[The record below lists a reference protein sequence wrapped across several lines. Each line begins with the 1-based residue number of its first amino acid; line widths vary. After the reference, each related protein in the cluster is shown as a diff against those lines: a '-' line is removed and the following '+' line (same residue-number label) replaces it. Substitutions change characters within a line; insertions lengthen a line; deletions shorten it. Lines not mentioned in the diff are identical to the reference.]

1 MLSLHFSG
9 GRESNKNMSE
19 VIGTDRSDE
28 RRKKA
33 KKKIQVPEG
42 WVGMGAGHN
51 FKYSNRGRSQ

>member
-1 MLSLHFSG
+1 MKKKKKGKFLSLLSLHFSG

-33 KKKIQVPEG
+33 KKKNPSARR
-42 WVGMGAGHN
+42 VGGYG
-51 FKYSNRGRSQ
+51 GRS